1 MRYLI
6 MALCVVR
13 GAAAEPSLNGFV
25 DNGLAREVLATQQYN
40 LTRLIN
46 QKHLRQFLDAQIL
59 VEVPIRGTGFELD
72 YRIGGHADANEHLY
86 RTARPYTRRFVT
98 RLGAQFAMRFPGRR
112 FVVTSLVRTCAYQE
126 RLRRHNSN
134 AAPCEK
140 TSHTTG
146 ATVDIRWL
154 ELRRAERR
162 WMESVLLPLE
172 RQGLI
177 QATKENGQPV
187 YHVMVYPPYR
197 THHPSSVSIARSRP
211 R

>member
-6 MALCVVR
+6 MVFCVAR
-13 GAAAEPSLNGFV
+13 TATAQSLSGFS
-25 DNGLAREVLATQQYN
+25 DNGLAREVAATQQYN
-40 LTRLIN
+40 LTRLTD

-59 VEVPIRGTGFELD
+59 VRVPMRGTGFELD
-72 YRIGGHADANEHLY
+72 YRIGGHANANAHLY
-86 RTARPYTRRFVT
+86 RTARPYTKRFVT
-98 RLGAQFAMRFPGRR
+98 RLGAQFAIRFPGRR
-112 FVVTSLVRTCAYQE
+112 FVVTSLARTCAYQE
-126 RLRRHNSN
+126 RLRRRNPN

-146 ATVDIRWL
+146 ATIDIRWL

-162 WMESVLLPLE
+162 WMESVMLSLE
-172 RQGLI
+172 RQGLV
-177 QATKENGQPV
+177 QATKELGQPV

-197 THHPSSVSIARSRP
+197 AHHSSLVSVARSRP